1 MLLVQAHEHQG
12 SATQQ
17 AIRGEMYHQTLH
29 HTILIPYLIVLH
41 SQRLIRNLAELRRS
55 AQDLPTYIPEEVINY
70 VEDSRNPDIYT
81 REMVELVMRYN
92 QQLKGRSEAFASFRD
107 ILGQQMMVGIPEIK
121 DDVQRVVEASG
132 GRVE

>member
-1 MLLVQAHEHQG
+1 MHTHILLHIHKSDLA
-12 SATQQ
+12 SC
-17 AIRGEMYHQTLH
+17 
-29 HTILIPYLIVLH
+29 
-41 SQRLIRNLAELRRS
+41 SQRLLKNLSELQKT
-55 AQDLPTYIPEEVINY
+55 AQRLPTHIPEEVINY

-92 QQLKGRSEAFASFRD
+92 QVLKGRSEAFASFRD

-121 DDVQRVVEASG
+121 EDVRRVVD

>member
-1 MLLVQAHEHQG
+1 
-12 SATQQ
+12 
-17 AIRGEMYHQTLH
+17 MYSESFRRTKL
-29 HTILIPYLIVLH
+29 TPYLITLH

-55 AQDLPTYIPEEVINY
+55 AQYLPTHIPEEVINY

-107 ILGQQMMVGIPEIK
+107 ILGQQMKVGIPEIK
-121 DDVQRVVEASG
+121 DDVRRVVEASG
-132 GRVE
+132 GGLE

>member
-1 MLLVQAHEHQG
+1 
-12 SATQQ
+12 
-17 AIRGEMYHQTLH
+17 MYAQRFHRTTL
-29 HTILIPYLIVLH
+29 TPGLTVVR
-41 SQRLIRNLAELRRS
+41 SQRLIRNLAELQRTARH
-55 AQDLPTYIPEEVINY
+55 LPTHIPEEVINY

-121 DDVQRVVEASG
+121 DDVRRVVAASG